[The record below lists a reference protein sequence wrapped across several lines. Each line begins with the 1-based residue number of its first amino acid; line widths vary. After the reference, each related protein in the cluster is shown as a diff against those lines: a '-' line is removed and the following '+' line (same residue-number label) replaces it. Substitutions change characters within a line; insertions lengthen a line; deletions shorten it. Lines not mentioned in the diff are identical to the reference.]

1 MDMPINAFK
10 KALKEG
16 RTQIGLWSTLCS
28 NMGADAI
35 ADAGFDWIVLDTEHS
50 PNEPPDLVRQMQ
62 ALRGGTATPVVRP
75 AWNDAVLFK
84 RILDCGAQTLLVPF
98 VQNAEEA
105 RKAVAATR
113 YPPQGIRGVATTA
126 RASRYGRVKDYLKTA
141 NEQIC
146 VLAQV
151 ETLDAIKRLPEIAAV
166 DGIDGVF
173 IGPSDLA
180 ASMGH
185 LGNFAHPDVQAAI
198 SAAIKPIRAAGKA
211 GGYLTGNEE
220 EAKKRLAEG
229 FQFVAV
235 GNDLG
240 ILARGADALAKKFKG

>member
-1 MDMPINAFK
+1 MDMPVNAFK

-50 PNEPPDLVRQMQ
+50 PNEPPDLARQMQ

-75 AWNDAVLFK
+75 AWNDPVLFK
-84 RILDCGAQTLLVPF
+84 RILDLGAQTLLVPF

-113 YPPQGIRGVATTA
+113 YPPHGIRGVATTA

-151 ETLDAIKRLPEIAAV
+151 ETLDAVKRLPEIAAV

-180 ASMGH
+180 ASLGH
-185 LGNFAHPDVQAAI
+185 LGNPAHPDVQAAI
-198 SAAIKPIRAAGKA
+198 SAAIKPIREAGKA

-220 EAKKRLAEG
+220 EARKRLAEG

>member
-1 MDMPINAFK
+1 M
-10 KALKEG
+10 
-16 RTQIGLWSTLCS
+16 
-28 NMGADAI
+28 
-35 ADAGFDWIVLDTEHS
+35 V
-50 PNEPPDLVRQMQ
+50 
-62 ALRGGTATPVVRP
+62 PVVRVP
-75 AWNDAVLFK
+75 WNDKVTIKRVL
-84 RILDCGAQTLLVPF
+84 DAGATTLLVPF

-126 RASRYGRVKDYLKTA
+126 RASRFGRVKDYLTTA
-141 NEQIC
+141 NAQIC

-166 DGIDGVF
+166 DGIDGIF

-185 LGNFAHPDVQAAI
+185 LGNPLHPDVQATI
-198 SAAIKPIRAAGKA
+198 SGAIKPIRAAGKA

>member
-75 AWNDAVLFK
+75 AWNDPVLFK
-84 RILDCGAQTLLVPF
+84 RILDLGAQTLLVPF

-113 YPPQGIRGVATTA
+113 YPPHGIRGAATTA
-126 RASRYGRVKDYLKTA
+126 RASRFGRVKDYLKTA
-141 NEQIC
+141 DEQIC

-151 ETLDAIKRLPEIAAV
+151 ETLDAVKRLPEIAAV

-185 LGNFAHPDVQAAI
+185 LGNPMHPEVQATI
-198 SAAIKPIRAAGKA
+198 SGAIKPIRAAGKA

-220 EAKKRLAEG
+220 EAKKRMAEG

>member
-84 RILDCGAQTLLVPF
+84 RILDLGAQTLLVPF

-113 YPPQGIRGVATTA
+113 YPPHGIRGVATTA
-126 RASRYGRVKDYLKTA
+126 RGSRFGRVKDYLKLA

-146 VLAQV
+146 VLVQV
-151 ETLDAIKRLPEIAAV
+151 ETLDAVKRLPEIAAV
-166 DGIDGVF
+166 DGVDGVF

-185 LGNFAHPDVQAAI
+185 IGNFAHPEVQATISGAI
-198 SAAIKPIRAAGKA
+198 GAIRAAGKA

-220 EAKKRLAEG
+220 EAKKRIAEG

>member
-75 AWNDAVLFK
+75 AWNDPVLFK
-84 RILDCGAQTLLVPF
+84 RILDLGAQTLLVPF

-113 YPPQGIRGVATTA
+113 YPPHGIRGVATTA
-126 RASRYGRVKDYLKTA
+126 RASRFGRVKDYLKTA
-141 NEQIC
+141 GEQIC

-151 ETLDAIKRLPEIAAV
+151 ETLDAVKRLPEIAAV

-185 LGNFAHPDVQAAI
+185 LGNPMHPEVQATI
-198 SAAIKPIRAAGKA
+198 SGAIKPIRAAGKA

-220 EAKKRLAEG
+220 EAKKRMAEG

>member
-84 RILDCGAQTLLVPF
+84 RILDLGAQTLLVPF
-98 VQNAEEA
+98 VQNADEA

-185 LGNFAHPDVQAAI
+185 LGNPMHPDVQAVI
-198 SAAIKPIRAAGKA
+198 SGAIKPIREAGKA

-220 EAKKRLAEG
+220 EARKRIAEG

>member
-113 YPPQGIRGVATTA
+113 YPPHGIRGVATTA
-126 RASRYGRVKDYLKTA
+126 RASRFGRVKDYLKTA

-146 VLAQV
+146 VLVQV
-151 ETLDAIKRLPEIAAV
+151 ETLDAIARLPEIAAV
-166 DGIDGVF
+166 DGVDGVF

>member
-1 MDMPINAFK
+1 MPINAFK

-62 ALRGGTATPVVRP
+62 ALRGGTATPIVRP

-98 VQNAEEA
+98 VQNADEA
-105 RKAVAATR
+105 KRAVAATR
-113 YPPQGIRGVATTA
+113 YPPHGIRGVATTA

-151 ETLDAIKRLPEIAAV
+151 ETLDAVKRLPEIAAV
-166 DGIDGVF
+166 DGIDGIF

-180 ASMGH
+180 ASLGH
-185 LGNFAHPDVQAAI
+185 LGNPAHPDVQDAI
-198 SAAIKPIRAAGKA
+198 SAAIKPIREAGKA

-220 EAKKRLAEG
+220 EARKRIAEG

-240 ILARGADALAKKFKG
+240 ILARGADALARKFKG

>member
-62 ALRGGTATPVVRP
+62 ALRGGAATPVVRP

-84 RILDCGAQTLLVPF
+84 RILDLGAQTLLVPF

-113 YPPQGIRGVATTA
+113 YPPHGIRGVATTA

-141 NEQIC
+141 GEQIC

-151 ETLDAIKRLPEIAAV
+151 ETLDAVKRLPEIAAV
-166 DGIDGVF
+166 DGIDGIF

-185 LGNFAHPDVQAAI
+185 LGNPLHPDVQTVI
-198 SAAIKPIRAAGKA
+198 SGAIKPIRAAGKA

-220 EAKKRLAEG
+220 EARKRIAEG